1 MDGQEI
7 EPVVFNWC
15 ELLTSDVEAA
25 KAFYS
30 KLFGWK
36 IEPFKSAPDSPPY
49 NVINAGS
56 KGIGGIMSIPA
67 GCGDLSPCWGAYV
80 AVKDVDA
87 TVRAAER
94 LGGRLLL
101 PPRDIPTV
109 GRICVIADP
118 QGARLNVIAPS
129 MG

>member
-1 MDGQEI
+1 MD
-7 EPVVFNWC
+7 
-15 ELLTSDVEAA
+15 AA

-30 KLFGWK
+30 KLFGWR
-36 IEPFKSAPDSPPY
+36 IEPFKSSPDSPTY

-56 KGIGGIMSIPA
+56 KGVGGIMSIPQECE
-67 GCGDLSPCWGAYV
+67 GLSPCWGAYV

-87 TVRAAER
+87 TVRAAES
-94 LGGRLLL
+94 LGGRLLME
-101 PPRDIPTV
+101 PRDIPTV

-118 QGARLNVIAPS
+118 QGTRLNVIAPS